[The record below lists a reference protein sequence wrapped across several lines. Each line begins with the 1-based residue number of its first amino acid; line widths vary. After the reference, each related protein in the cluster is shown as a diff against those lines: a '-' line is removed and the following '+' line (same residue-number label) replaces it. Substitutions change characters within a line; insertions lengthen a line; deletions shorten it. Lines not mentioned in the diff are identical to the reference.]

1 MNEWYSTLIRP
12 PFTPPSWVFTQA
24 WSILYTLVIIS
35 LIIYAYK
42 TTDRDKSKGY
52 WFFTIQVLFNILW
65 SPVFFGIKNIWLAL
79 IIIVILDVL
88 VFINIKEFYK
98 VSKISAW
105 LLVPYMIWI
114 LFATYLN
121 IGFLILN

>member
-12 PFTPPSWVFTQA
+12 PFTPPSWVFTPA
-24 WSILYTLVIIS
+24 WSILYTLIIIS
-35 LIIYAYK
+35 LIIYVYK

-52 WFFTIQVLFNILW
+52 WFFAIQVLFNILW
-65 SPVFFGIKNIWLAL
+65 SPVFFGMKNIWLAL

>member
-1 MNEWYSTLIRP
+1 MNEWYYNLIRP
-12 PFTPPSWVFTQA
+12 PFTPPSWIFTPA
-24 WSILYTLVIIS
+24 WSILYALIILS

-42 TTDRDKSKGY
+42 TTDKDKSKGY
-52 WFFTIQVLFNILW
+52 WIFALQVLFNVLW
-65 SPVFFGIKNIWLAL
+65 SPVFFGMKNIWLAL